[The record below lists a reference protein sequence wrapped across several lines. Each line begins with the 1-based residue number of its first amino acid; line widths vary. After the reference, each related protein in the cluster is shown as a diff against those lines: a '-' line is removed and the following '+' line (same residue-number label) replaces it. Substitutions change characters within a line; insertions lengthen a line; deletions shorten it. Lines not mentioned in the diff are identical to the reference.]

1 MSIIN
6 KMPQNGILPGLEQHW
21 YQNSYFLGCGI
32 FKNFSRNWN
41 FIYKY
46 QNYIAPIILLDYL
59 WLFDWSTAGQ
69 AVKYVVGR

>member
-6 KMPQNGILPGLEQHW
+6 KNATKW
-21 YQNSYFLGCGI
+21 YTPWSRTTLVSEYNSYFIGCGI
-32 FKNFSRNWN
+32 FFKFSRNWN

-69 AVKYVVGR
+69 AVK